1 MKEEIKNSAVDLTD
15 LAISIVVLGVI
26 VSIGGSILITYRDTR
41 LTDLDTFATNNESTS
56 ITQTTDALTNTW
68 GKSVGNCYGDVNQSG
83 VPGDI
88 ANPPTGYELITPA
101 NYTATISN
109 LDGTITLQNAT
120 SFQFPNATCVYTS
133 YNTSRAD
140 WDVTDKAAAG
150 LGEYGN
156 WFKILVIVGVAAVVL
171 SLIFMAFGNRG
182 GQSGPGVSY

>member
-41 LTDLDTFATNNESTS
+41 LTDLDTISTANETADFSTLTSKELANGWFKS
-56 ITQTTDALTNTW
+56 ITSVLNTSD
-68 GKSVGNCYGDVNQSG
+68 G
-83 VPGDI
+83 
-88 ANPPTGYELITPA
+88 
-101 NYTATISN
+101 ATIDAGNYSVSTNAISGKATIVN
-109 LDGTITLQNAT
+109 LTADMPWSWNIT
-120 SFQFPNATCVYTS
+120 YDS
-133 YNTSRAD
+133 YDTSRAD

-171 SLIFMAFGNRG
+171 
-182 GQSGPGVSY
+182 